1 MGTIVPRKRKDGSTA
16 FHAQV
21 IIKRDGRIA
30 YRETRT
36 FDRKAAA
43 SAWIDKTEEALLNP
57 QALDRVRQNDP
68 TLGFVIDRYMDE
80 SKKEMGRTKKQVLNT
95 LKNDFD
101 IADMACSTI
110 DSSTITSLAQEL
122 GKTRGRATVANYLS
136 HLGAVFAIARAAW
149 KYPLDPA
156 VMKDGNL
163 VARKLGLTGKG
174 KERDR
179 RPTLAELD
187 TIMSHYQAREQE
199 VEMLPM
205 TKLVPFAIFST
216 RRQDEIVSIRW
227 PDLDEAHNRIMV
239 RDMKNPTEKIGNN
252 VWVDLPAEAMKII
265 KSMPRLE
272 ERIFPYTADT
282 VSASFTRACQFLG
295 IEDLHFHDLRHDGI
309 SRLFELGLNIPHVAT
324 VSGHRSWQSL
334 KRYTHIRQSGDKY
347 TGWKWLAV
355 ATAPL
360 GSTSKSYYRPRF
372 KPTLLEPEGAKPTK
386 AKPTK
391 VKPAR
396 AGRKKTAKPTKA
408 PAKRGRPRKER
419 TFT

>member
-1 MGTIVPRKRKDGSTA
+1 
-16 FHAQV
+16 
-21 IIKRDGRIA
+21 
-30 YRETRT
+30 
-36 FDRKAAA
+36 
-43 SAWIDKTEEALLNP
+43 
-57 QALDRVRQNDP
+57 
-68 TLGFVIDRYMDE
+68 
-80 SKKEMGRTKKQVLNT
+80 
-95 LKNDFD
+95 
-101 IADMACSTI
+101 
-110 DSSTITSLAQEL
+110 
-122 GKTRGRATVANYLS
+122 
-136 HLGAVFAIARAAW
+136 
-149 KYPLDPA
+149 
-156 VMKDGNL
+156 
-163 VARKLGLTGKG
+163 
-174 KERDR
+174 
-179 RPTLAELD
+179 
-187 TIMSHYQAREQE
+187 MSHYQSREQE

-216 RRQDEIVSIRW
+216 RRQDEIVSMRW
-227 PDLDEAHNRIMV
+227 PDLDEVHNRVMV

-272 ERIFPYTADT
+272 ERIFPYSADT

-334 KRYTHIRQSGDKY
+334 KRYTHIRQAGDKY
-347 TGWKWLAV
+347 KGWKWLAV

-360 GSTSKSYYRPRF
+360 GSISKSYYRPRF
-372 KPTLLEPEGAKPTK
+372 KSTVLEPEAAKPTK
-386 AKPTK
+386 ANSTK

-396 AGRKKTAKPTKA
+396 ASRKKTVKPTKA

>member
-1 MGTIVPRKRKDGSTA
+1 MGTIVPRKRKDGSTGY
-16 FHAQV
+16 HAQV
-21 IIKRDGRIA
+21 LIKRDGRIA

-57 QALDRVRQNDP
+57 QALDRVRRDDP

-101 IADMACSTI
+101 ISDMPCSTI
-110 DSSTITSLAQEL
+110 DSSTITSLAKEL
-122 GKTRGRATVANYLS
+122 GKTRGPATVANYLS

-163 VARKLGLTGKG
+163 VAKKLGLTGKG

-205 TKLVPFAIFST
+205 TKIVPFAIFST
-216 RRQDEIVSIRW
+216 RRQEEIVTITWS
-227 PDLDEAHNRIMV
+227 DLEEAHSRVLV
-239 RDMKNPTEKIGNN
+239 RDMKNPSEKAGNH
-252 VWVDLPAEAMKII
+252 VWVDLPPEAMTII
-265 KSMPRLE
+265 RSMPRVDD
-272 ERIFPYTADT
+272 RIFPYTTDA

-309 SRLFELGLNIPHVAT
+309 SRLFELGNNIPHVAT

-347 TGWKWLAV
+347 KGWKWLKV
-355 ATAPL
+355 ASAPL
-360 GSTSKSYYRPRF
+360 TGKGKGYYSPRF
-372 KPTLLEPEGAKPTK
+372 KPTEIKPPEPASATMSARRAKQSSEPPK
-386 AKPTK
+386 
-391 VKPAR
+391 
-396 AGRKKTAKPTKA
+396 
-408 PAKRGRPRKER
+408 KRGRPRKVPA
-419 TFT
+419 